1 MGKKILAIAMI
12 IVTITGAFT
21 RIIPENSLFVSA
33 AEEVMKTDDNFQYK
47 VNNNEEVNITKYI
60 GTDIEVDVPSKID
73 GKPVTSIGNY
83 AFYTCQNL
91 TNITIPDSV
100 IKIGDYAFSCC
111 FNLKNITIP
120 DSVTSIGISAFYD
133 CDSLTN
139 ISIPDSVTSIRKNT
153 FKNCK
158 NLINIT
164 IPNSVKNI
172 EEYAFESCSS
182 LKNIIIP
189 SSVTNIGTCA
199 FYDCEILTS
208 IKVYKYNKN
217 YVDEDGVLF
226 NKDKSVLVRY
236 PQGKSRELSYKI
248 PDTVKRIG
256 DYAFSCASHL
266 TNISIPNSVT
276 NIGVNAFDHCV
287 CLQSIKIPNSVT
299 TIKEYT
305 FSYCGSLEITIPR
318 SVITIEDGAFN
329 YCLVTIYGY
338 KDSYAETFAKNSSFE
353 FKKIEELEQKLE
365 ITSFTADKVSPQI
378 RGTSITLTANATGQG
393 ALQYK
398 FIVRDNE
405 TENWYKL
412 RDFEES
418 NTFIWK
424 TNNTGNKTLYVYV
437 KDENGK
443 VKRESMSYI
452 VKKNLIDSEDSKSK
466 YSMIINNLQGSALE
480 VILKAEVE
488 SEEDLQYRFLF
499 KDNEENENIIKEFSI
514 SNSIAWI
521 TPTIKNKEIYV
532 EVKDKYGNIFSK
544 KIGEI

>member
-1 MGKKILAIAMI
+1 M
-12 IVTITGAFT
+12 
-21 RIIPENSLFVSA
+21 
-33 AEEVMKTDDNFQYK
+33 
-47 VNNNEEVNITKYI
+47 
-60 GTDIEVDVPSKID
+60 
-73 GKPVTSIGNY
+73 
-83 AFYTCQNL
+83 
-91 TNITIPDSV
+91 
-100 IKIGDYAFSCC
+100 
-111 FNLKNITIP
+111 
-120 DSVTSIGISAFYD
+120 
-133 CDSLTN
+133 
-139 ISIPDSVTSIRKNT
+139 
-153 FKNCK
+153 
-158 NLINIT
+158 
-164 IPNSVKNI
+164 
-172 EEYAFESCSS
+172 
-182 LKNIIIP
+182 
-189 SSVTNIGTCA
+189 
-199 FYDCEILTS
+199 
-208 IKVYKYNKN
+208 
-217 YVDEDGVLF
+217 
-226 NKDKSVLVRY
+226 
-236 PQGKSRELSYKI
+236 
-248 PDTVKRIG
+248 
-256 DYAFSCASHL
+256 
-266 TNISIPNSVT
+266 
-276 NIGVNAFDHCV
+276 NAFDHCV

-305 FSYCGSLEITIPR
+305 FSYCGSLEITIQR
-318 SVITIEDGAFN
+318 SVITIEEGAFN

-365 ITSFTADKVSPQI
+365 ITSFTADKVSPKI
-378 RGTSITLTANATGQG
+378 RGTSITLIANATGQG

-437 KDENGK
+437 K

-499 KDNEENENIIKEFSI
+499 KDNEGNENIIKEFSI

-544 KIGEI
+544 KLEKYKK